1 MSNVHRVA
9 PGTIS
14 NVASNQTT
22 HTENPIMSTEQTPIA
37 NALTEAGLSE
47 TSRSSYFMSEHVA
60 RQVAWSLGNLVGQVC
75 TRIQRLAQNKASV
88 PDEAVPGATAKAEL
102 RSMVQRLIWGYE
114 AIGEHMPLV
123 EAKVAE
129 WCGGGYS
136 RAGKPEELEAAA
148 KFLGMSKE
156 DMQKADATRR
166 QSMQDYLTIRRAGLA
181 PVMEAKINALIGSS
195 LEPIEPEAAVVEQ
208 ACQRAF
214 ENRIMFGD
222 WGGAALARDDMSYH
236 CGKTP
241 VMPEQTSSHAEQAA
255 RIREQLAEK
264 QAQQAAAD
272 AALVADF
279 DPLDIMAA

>member
-1 MSNVHRVA
+1 M
-9 PGTIS
+9 T
-14 NVASNQTT
+14 
-22 HTENPIMSTEQTPIA
+22 TEQTPIA
-37 NALTEAGLSE
+37 DALEDAGLAS
-47 TSRSSYFMSEHVA
+47 TSRSSFFMSEHVS

-75 TRIQRLAQNKASV
+75 TRIQRLAQNKAGV
-88 PDEAVPGATAKAEL
+88 PDEAVPGATAKAEVKN
-102 RSMVQRLIWGYE
+102 MVQRLIWGYE
-114 AIGEHMPLV
+114 ILGEQMPPV
-123 EAKVAE
+123 EQKVAE

-136 RAGKPEELEAAA
+136 RAARPEELEAAA
-148 KFLGMSKE
+148 KFLGMSKD

-195 LEPIEPEAAVVEQ
+195 LEPVEPDTATIET

-222 WGGAALARDDMSYH
+222 WAGAAMARDDMSYH

-241 VMPEQTSSHAEQAA
+241 VLPEQTSTHAEQAA

-279 DPLDIMAA
+279 DALSLAA